1 MIKRLVKCRKMASY
15 ERTAWVSLWYAF
27 KTLLCGWSRK
37 LPPSSQPTRYRTK
50 HIRDLI
56 ISLFPALQQSV
67 CFHFELSLAKIML
80 TFALIGFCDG
90 FGSGFLTL
98 CLKLLWR
105 QIGQNQCNPRLLPT
119 LSWKVLFQLTTK
131 TSFRLFQFHRSPL
144 LPGR

>member
-27 KTLLCGWSRK
+27 KTLLCDWSRK

-67 CFHFELSLAKIML
+67 CFHFELSLTKNYVNLCSDWFLRWLWFWFFNTLFKMKTNRAKPVQSQIAPNTQL
-80 TFALIGFCDG
+80 KSALSIDY
-90 FGSGFLTL
+90 
-98 CLKLLWR
+98 
-105 QIGQNQCNPRLLPT
+105 QN
-119 LSWKVLFQLTTK
+119 
-131 TSFRLFQFHRSPL
+131 
-144 LPGR
+144 